1 MLESKDWSD
10 SYGNPKWT
18 LQHMLLPHEIVA
30 AFLSEGETERMTG
43 PDSWIV
49 LHVAVIQKTQ

>member
-1 MLESKDWSD
+1 MLESKDWSG

-49 LHVAVIQKTQ
+49 LHVTVIQKAQ